1 MQTIKT
7 AEAGMR
13 TLPKPLLCMGACTV
27 CVATGI
33 PDLPGCPCIDPRAT
47 AQHVRAFEREVTL
60 RALRRAV
67 DWTL

>member
-7 AEAGMR
+7 AQADMR
-13 TLPKPLLCMGACTV
+13 RLPKPLLCMGACAV
-27 CVATGI
+27 CITTGI

-47 AQHVRAFEREVTL
+47 AQDVRAFELEVTL